1 MFPRSCS
8 IHMEMLLILQKTQKG
23 SMTPTAI
30 RKVTRYS
37 FIHFNRPLLTA
48 SPELVSE
55 FRRVSLCWCPRVHS
69 PEDTGLTGRWRL
81 GQRNCVGSG
90 EPKADQHFILGSEHC
105 LLAMFELSLKEERKK
120 EA

>member
-1 MFPRSCS
+1 MFPRWCS
-8 IHMEMLLILQKTQKG
+8 IHMEMLLFLQKTQKG
-23 SMTPTAI
+23 SMTPTPI

-37 FIHFNRPLLTA
+37 FIHFNRPLLMA

-55 FRRVSLCWCPRVHS
+55 FRRISLCWCPRVHS
-69 PEDTGLTGRWRL
+69 LEDTGVTRRWRL

-90 EPKADQHFILGSEHC
+90 EPKADQHFILGSEPY